1 VRSGEGDGGGGEI
14 MVADSFQDIL
24 RDRKRFVEF
33 ESKMELLH
41 HEEPEGEL
49 FEDYVK
55 TVDIHLV
62 ERGMA
67 FKPAKSVEFG
77 KTDQSMLNHIRNGI
91 LFLLRF
97 NKALEKL
104 NARPIDNDGLREC
117 IALFVVHDL
126 HKLEFGEWNQDEDA
140 LEISVTQENQF
151 DIPESAIR
159 GFVEEMHLRDFAPR
173 LKDEDYFSVAVAL
186 HKSRF
191 SRSGART
198 SRFMDLEPFLY
209 LMDTMAS
216 CTSPEEAVSARSL
229 TALRDGFPQDS
240 PESQLNLQYHRLD
253 DVKGI
258 LSGIINKSAADV
270 LTEQGMVMLMAYQD
284 GCVYLSKDRQKAEI
298 SGDLIKKIYSTLED
312 NIRKSSPALSN
323 PGRLGNNLKNPRL
336 GYYGLS
342 DEYYFFSGP
351 KTMLQAFIEKSV
363 TSAHVEKA
371 SELTDS
377 MTEGI
382 RRCAEVV
389 SLGME
394 GSKDGQNI
402 LLGFARAVATV
413 HQSFIS
419 EIINDNEQALR
430 ATCNVWDVPDEIGN
444 ALIKSMNKNPT
455 YLSNGG
461 KWDYSYAI
469 AQCVIDQEADGV
481 KFRNMSAQTAIN
493 ILVERIWDRVSHM
506 EGWDEFVA
514 GKNGAYRKELIEYL
528 HDVLSINGMI
538 SPIDNSALSDTY
550 KEYEQSGKTCNLCN
564 RGTILNKKEM
574 ENSNSFLSY
583 NFTNR
588 VFVGKSKP
596 VNIFV
601 CVPCG
606 VELALRKNGFVLPKG
621 SGSNGDMLYFHFI
634 PDYFFTP
641 ESWELVNSIL
651 SRFSDE
657 ARIRMASLSGKIF
670 DSKYVS
676 SSNKH
681 ENDMD
686 IYQSWIEDLAIKDN
700 DEGTKSKGMSMAQY
714 MAQGYDNILG
724 NASIVF
730 YKPSENTTEFHFF
743 GVYIALIIAAYTGM
757 RVVVS
762 HSPITTMRG
771 RDFKEAVALDSIN
784 SHIMDFY
791 GMFIPLSKL
800 ENTLKAASALIRLGY
815 NSSGLKDS
823 LFPKY
828 LRVMRDELLP
838 GSYLLKMVLRGSE
851 NDSDV
856 QHLLDEAQFLDRLKG
871 DRR

>member
-1 VRSGEGDGGGGEI
+1 

-24 RDRKRFVEF
+24 RDRKRLNELN
-33 ESKMELLH
+33 SKMEERSQ
-41 HEEPEGEL
+41 EEPKPGL
-49 FEDYVK
+49 FEEYLK

-67 FKPAKSVEFG
+67 FKPAKSVEYG

-97 NKALEKL
+97 NEALEKL
-104 NARPIDNDGLREC
+104 SARPLEENGLREC
-117 IALFVVHDL
+117 IVLFVVHDL
-126 HKLEFGEWNQDEDA
+126 HKLNFGEWKQDEET
-140 LEISVTQENQF
+140 LEIPDTMENQF
-151 DIPESAIR
+151 EIPEAVLMRFI
-159 GFVEEMHLRDFAPR
+159 EEMHLKDFAPS
-173 LKDEDYFSVAVAL
+173 LTDADYFSVAVAL

-209 LMDTMAS
+209 LMDNMAS
-216 CTSPEEAVSARSL
+216 CASPEEAVSARSL

-240 PESQLNLQYHRLD
+240 PKSQLTLQYHRLD

-258 LSGIINKSAADV
+258 LSGIINKSVADV

-284 GCVYLSKDRQKAEI
+284 GCVYLSKGKQKAAVSRESI
-298 SGDLIKKIYSTLED
+298 ENVYNVLEK
-312 NIRKSSPALSN
+312 NIQKSSSALSD
-323 PGRLGNNLKNPRL
+323 PGRLGNNLKTPRL

-363 TSAHVEKA
+363 TSAHAEKN
-371 SELTDS
+371 SDLTDS
-377 MTEGI
+377 MTDGI
-382 RRCAEVV
+382 RRCGEVV
-389 SLGME
+389 PLEME
-394 GSKDGQNI
+394 NSKEGQNI

-413 HQSFIS
+413 HQSFVS
-419 EIINDNEQALR
+419 EVITGNKQSLR
-430 ATCNVWDVPDEIGN
+430 KTCEIWGVPVEVCN
-444 ALIKSMNKNPT
+444 ALIKSMETDPT
-455 YLSNGG
+455 YLANGG

-469 AQCVIDQEADGV
+469 AQCVIDQESDGI
-481 KFRNMSAQTAIN
+481 KLRNIPTVAATN
-493 ILVERIWDRVSHM
+493 LLVDRIWNRISQID
-506 EGWDEFVA
+506 GWDKFVA
-514 GKNGAYRKELIEYL
+514 GKTGAYRKELVEYL
-528 HDVLSINGMI
+528 HDVLSINGTI
-538 SPIDNSALSDTY
+538 SSLDDSALSDTF

-574 ENSNSFLSY
+574 ENSNSFLSF

-596 VNIFV
+596 TNIFV

-606 VELALRKNGFVLPKG
+606 VELALRRNGFNLPKG
-621 SGSNGDMLYFHFI
+621 NGSNSEMLYFHFI

-657 ARIRMASLSGKIF
+657 ARVRMAALSGKIF
-670 DSKYVS
+670 NSKYVGS
-676 SSNKH
+676 SGKP
-681 ENDMD
+681 EGDVD
-686 IYQSWIEDLAIKDN
+686 IYKSWVDDLAVKDE
-700 DEGTKSKGMSMAQY
+700 DKDFRGMSMAQY

-757 RVVVS
+757 RVVIS

-771 RDFKEAVALDSIN
+771 RDFNEVVALDSIN
-784 SHIMDFY
+784 SHVMDFY
-791 GMFIPLSKL
+791 GKFVPLSKL
-800 ENTLKAASALIRLGY
+800 EATLKSASALIRLGY

-838 GSYLLKMVLRGSE
+838 GSYLLKMVLRGAE
-851 NDSDV
+851 NENEV
-856 QHLLDEAQFLDRLKG
+856 QHLLDEALFLDGLKG

>member
-1 VRSGEGDGGGGEI
+1 
-14 MVADSFQDIL
+14 MVADSFQDVL
-24 RDRKRFVEF
+24 RDKKRLKDLNRKLEGR
-33 ESKMELLH
+33 SKDEA
-41 HEEPEGEL
+41 EPEL
-49 FEDYVK
+49 FEEYLK

-67 FKPAKSVEFG
+67 FKPAKSVEYG

-97 NKALEKL
+97 NEALEKL
-104 NARPIDNDGLREC
+104 DARPLEKNGLREC

-126 HKLEFGEWNQDEDA
+126 HKLKYGEWKLDE
-140 LEISVTQENQF
+140 EIFEIPETMENQF
-151 DIPESAIR
+151 EIPEDVLRRFI
-159 GFVEEMHLRDFAPR
+159 EEMHLKDFAPS

-216 CTSPEEAVSARSL
+216 CASPEEAASARSL

-258 LSGIINKSAADV
+258 LSGIINKSVADV
-270 LTEQGMVMLMAYQD
+270 LQEQGLVMLTAYQD
-284 GCVYLSKDRQKAEI
+284 GCVYLSKGTNKAEVTRESI
-298 SGDLIKKIYSTLED
+298 EKVYNVLEK
-312 NIRKSSPALSN
+312 NIQKSSSALSD
-323 PGRLGNNLKNPRL
+323 PGRLGNNLKTPRL

-351 KTMLQAFIEKSV
+351 KTMLRAFLEKSI
-363 TSAHVEKA
+363 TSAHTEK
-371 SELTDS
+371 SSDLTDS
-377 MTEGI
+377 MTDGI
-382 RRCAEVV
+382 RRCGEVT
-389 SLGME
+389 SLEME
-394 GSKDGQNI
+394 SSKEGQNI

-413 HQSFIS
+413 HQSFVS
-419 EIINDNEQALR
+419 EIIPDNKQSLKK
-430 ATCNVWDVPDEIGN
+430 TCEIWGVKDDVCN
-444 ALIKSMNKNPT
+444 ALTKSMDTDPT
-455 YLSNGG
+455 YLANGG
-461 KWDYSYAI
+461 KWDYSFAI
-469 AQCVIDQEADGV
+469 AQCVINQEFDGF
-481 KFRNMSAQTAIN
+481 KLRNTPTITAIN
-493 ILVERIWDRVSHM
+493 YLAERIWNCISQIS
-506 EGWDEFVA
+506 GWDEFVA
-514 GKNGAYRKELIEYL
+514 GKTGAYRKELIEYL
-528 HDVLSINGMI
+528 HDVLSINGTI
-538 SPIDNSALSDTY
+538 SSIEKSDLSDTF

-564 RGTILNKKEM
+564 RGTTLNKKEM
-574 ENSNSFLSY
+574 ENSNSFLSF

-588 VFVGKSKP
+588 VFAGKSKP
-596 VNIFV
+596 TNIYA

-606 VELALRKNGFVLPKG
+606 VELALRRNGFSLPKG
-621 SGSNGDMLYFHFI
+621 SGSNSEMLYFHFI

-651 SRFSDE
+651 SRFSSE
-657 ARIRMASLSGKIF
+657 ARVRMAALSEKIF
-670 DSKYVS
+670 NSKYVGNS
-676 SSNKH
+676 DKQNG
-681 ENDMD
+681 DVD
-686 IYQSWIEDLAIKDN
+686 IYESWIKDLAVKDE
-700 DEGTKSKGMSMAQY
+700 DGGSKGLSMAQY

-724 NASIVF
+724 NASIIF

-771 RDFKEAVALDSIN
+771 RDFKEVVALDSIN
-784 SHIMDFY
+784 SHVMDFY
-791 GMFIPLSKL
+791 GKFIPLSKL
-800 ENTLKAASALIRLGY
+800 EETLRSASALIRLGY

-828 LRVMRDELLP
+828 LRVIRDEPLP
-838 GSYLLKMVLRGSE
+838 GSYLLKMVLRSAENE
-851 NDSDV
+851 NDV
-856 QHLLDEAQFLDRLKG
+856 QYLLDEALFLDGVKG
-871 DRR
+871 D